1 MNNEESLSG
10 ITAVVKRATSDD
22 TRAPL
27 DVVHAYTF
35 EFWNRQNFD
44 IADEIIADKMTR
56 YVVGA
61 PPTVLTRVQTK
72 ERARALAKEY
82 AHWQFRLIHAI
93 ADGEMVCTVYESIG
107 TKLDGSL
114 SRLSSIEVFQ
124 VVEGQIVGVWN
135 NSIQK
140 GLWNEL

>member
-1 MNNEESLSG
+1 MNDEESLSG
-10 ITAVVKRATSDD
+10 VTVVKDVTSEV

-27 DVVHAYTF
+27 DVVNAYTF

-61 PPTVLTRVQTK
+61 PPTVLTRVQAK
-72 ERARALAKEY
+72 ERARGLSKEY

-107 TKLDGSL
+107 TKVDGSL

-124 VVEGQIVGVWN
+124 VVEGQIVAVWN